1 MENRIPRIEP
11 APVAATA
18 TEQPLFDVRNER
30 QRAVLQKL
38 EEGTEAILTSD
49 GFAAYLRT
57 LAKFHSYSFANV
69 LLIDAQRPDATL
81 VNSYARW
88 KQLGRQV
95 LKGETG
101 IRIFFPIF
109 RTGEDPITGEEERH
123 LVSFGIGTVFD
134 VAQTEGEP
142 LPDAPAVT
150 ELTGTDDASTALN
163 LKLSRFL
170 IDEGLTLSSEPMHG
184 GKRGTWNPT
193 TRTIAVRT
201 STAVSPF
208 AIGPTKTLAHEAA
221 HYLADHRGAVPRDD
235 AECVAEGAAYVTMQH
250 FGLDTGTTSFPYLA
264 GWAKDNQV
272 LRRNLAE
279 VQQVAT
285 RLITAIEGVG
295 DPYADGYGSF
305 ADADP
310 WAAVRDELLAE
321 AEADRR
327 LGDLFSDH
335 HFYDRHGPGSPD

>member
-1 MENRIPRIEP
+1 MTENRIARIEP
-11 APVAATA
+11 TPVVATA
-18 TEQPLFDVRNER
+18 TEQPVFDVRNER

-57 LAKFHSYSFANV
+57 LARFHSYSFANV
-69 LLIDAQRPDATL
+69 LLIHAQRPDATL
-81 VNSYARW
+81 VNAYARW

-95 LKGETG
+95 KKGETG

-134 VAQTEGEP
+134 VAQTEGDT
-142 LPDAPAVT
+142 LPDVPPIT
-150 ELTGTDDASTALN
+150 ELTGTADAATALN

-170 IDEGLTLSSEPMHG
+170 IDEGLTLASEPMDG
-184 GKRGTWNPT
+184 GKRGTWNPVK
-193 TRTIAVRT
+193 RAIAVRA
-201 STAVSPF
+201 STVVSPF

-250 FGLDTGTTSFPYLA
+250 FGLDTGTVSFPYLA
-264 GWAKDNQV
+264 GWAKDRAV

-279 VQQVAT
+279 IQQIGT
-285 RLITAIEGVG
+285 RLIGAIKGVG

-305 ADADP
+305 DQADP

-321 AEADRR
+321 AG
-327 LGDLFSDH
+327 GDQNA
-335 HFYDRHGPGSPD
+335 P